1 MSGKIS
7 MLLAEKKLFLIIKSV
22 RTLCEVRVEHTAGLP
37 ISKTHKKHQFADKP
51 EGLRQFRDHHWKA
64 LGKENL
70 NLPGFFFVIN
80 FSNFLFNITS
90 QIMSKQKEPGR
101 FEFTSSNTI
110 VPRSQT
116 LLRCLG
122 SMTNRFFC

>member
-1 MSGKIS
+1 

-64 LGKENL
+64 LGKENSATPNYSHSQKKIVARSRGL
-70 NLPGFFFVIN
+70 RQIRDHHWKALGKENSDLFGL
-80 FSNFLFNITS
+80 FLL
-90 QIMSKQKEPGR
+90 KHY
-101 FEFTSSNTI
+101 
-110 VPRSQT
+110 
-116 LLRCLG
+116 C
-122 SMTNRFFC
+122 